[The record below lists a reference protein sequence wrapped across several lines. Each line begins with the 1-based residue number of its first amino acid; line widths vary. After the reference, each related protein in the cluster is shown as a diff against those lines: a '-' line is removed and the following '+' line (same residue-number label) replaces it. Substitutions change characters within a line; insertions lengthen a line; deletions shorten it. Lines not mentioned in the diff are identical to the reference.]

1 MLIVLL
7 CKELHLIQFPES
19 ELVFL
24 AKVSRARLS
33 ETFLRW
39 TEISELYFVFSELGL
54 PEDQTESRKG
64 KSYNGLAICRLPLQ
78 K

>member
-24 AKVSRARLS
+24 AKASRARLNIL
-33 ETFLRW
+33 EM
-39 TEISELYFVFSELGL
+39 
-54 PEDQTESRKG
+54 D
-64 KSYNGLAICRLPLQ
+64 
-78 K
+78 